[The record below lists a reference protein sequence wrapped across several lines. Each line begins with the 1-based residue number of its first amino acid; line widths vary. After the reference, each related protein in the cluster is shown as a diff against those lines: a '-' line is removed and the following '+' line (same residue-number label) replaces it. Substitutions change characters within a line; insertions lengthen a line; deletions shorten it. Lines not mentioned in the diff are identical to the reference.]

1 MTPRAG
7 NETICHVNRDKMTDE
22 NTMRIAGSILL
33 FLAACLTVCS
43 TPVTVRADSTATHEY
58 RLKAAFLYN
67 FILFVD
73 SERLDAP
80 EKNAENNDPNQPILV
95 GILGKDPFN
104 DAFAPLEHREVRNRR
119 VAIRR
124 FKGLGEYTDEEGRL
138 PERHPQLGR
147 IEDCH
152 VLFICPSERQHVVR
166 ILRSLGRQ
174 SLLTVADTPGFL
186 EAGGVINF
194 LIEDKKVGFEINT
207 VAAQR
212 ARLQIRSQLLRL
224 AKRIVKTDAFQG
236 QNDEGNDGGK

>member
-1 MTPRAG
+1 
-7 NETICHVNRDKMTDE
+7 
-22 NTMRIAGSILL
+22 MRIGRSILL
-33 FLAACLTVCS
+33 LLSACLTVCS
-43 TPVTVRADSTATHEY
+43 TPVTVRADSTATQEY

-80 EKNAENNDPNQPILV
+80 QKNAKNNDPNRPILV
-95 GILGKDPFN
+95 GILGKDPFG
-104 DAFAPLEHREVRNRR
+104 DAFDPLENREVRNRR
-119 VAIRR
+119 VAIQR
-124 FKGLGEYTDEEGRL
+124 FKGLGEYADEEGRL
-138 PERHPQLGR
+138 PNRHPHFER

-152 VLFICPSERQHVVR
+152 VLFVCPSEKQHIVR

-174 SLLTVADTPGFL
+174 SLLTVGDTPGFL

-194 LIEDKKVGFEINT
+194 LIEDKKIGFEINT
-207 VAAQR
+207 MAAQR

-236 QNDEGNDGGK
+236 HNDGGNDAGK